1 MPSNKHEDKFGAQ
14 DDPDAASLTYRADQ
28 AEQADQAQID
38 DFKRGL
44 IEDVAALAEG
54 EQLCVRIGERSL
66 IVERIGESVLVI
78 LDWPRLGRDLH
89 ELLDHVVAMDDPAM
103 QLFLFRGE
111 TFLASVRLQFDVDD
125 IDRLW
130 AVIHAW

>member
-1 MPSNKHEDKFGAQ
+1 MPSDQHADNLGALDPP
-14 DDPDAASLTYRADQ
+14 DDGYVSYPAASVGQVAIDEFRRAL
-28 AEQADQAQID
+28 AD
-38 DFKRGL
+38 
-44 IEDVAALAEG
+44 DVAALTQG
-54 EQLCVRIGERSL
+54 EQLSVRIGERSL

-89 ELLDHVVAMDDPAM
+89 ELLDHVTATNDPAM

-111 TFLASVRLQFDVDD
+111 TFVACVRLQFDVDD

-130 AVIHAW
+130 AVVHA